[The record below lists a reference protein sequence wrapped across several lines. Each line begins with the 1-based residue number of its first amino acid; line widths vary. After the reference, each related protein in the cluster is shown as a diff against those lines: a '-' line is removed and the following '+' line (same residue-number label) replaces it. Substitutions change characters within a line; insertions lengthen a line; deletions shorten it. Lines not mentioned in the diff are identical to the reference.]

1 MRNDFLP
8 PSVVPN
14 VERDIMKLS
23 DYNQKTLMLAIH
35 QKIEEYADFIVEKLN
50 NGETSDIINYPP
62 NGGLNDDEKKAL
74 DKLKNDET
82 LKSALKKVLA
92 DNSAGVIFELMNYLD
107 GTTDPDSELGD
118 WTEVSFVDKTESIES
133 PEEMLHDS
141 FYETYLDWKE
151 IRLSSG

>member
-1 MRNDFLP
+1 
-8 PSVVPN
+8 VPN